1 MISKDEV
8 SGLREKFSEFWEAVL
23 LRLQKP
29 ARLAAAVSALAG
41 IVFIVLQWLSHYSP
55 ILAFLN
61 SLYLVFFVVLVLG
74 LLLVSLPLAPF
85 LLAGLL
91 LPKARKSSA
100 LALLLGYA
108 AIATA
113 YGSMMIGERV
123 HLQPYAAMTLRS
135 KPLIAAIQA
144 YVTKYRQPP
153 ERLDDLVPE
162 FLDRIPRTG
171 IGASPKYILRRY
183 LPDSA
188 DYLQNGGNSWVLE
201 VGAGRMFSHSFM
213 VYYPLQNFPPSDRG
227 VLERING
234 WAYVRQ

>member
-8 SGLREKFSEFWEAVL
+8 SGLREKISEFWEAVL

-41 IVFIVLQWLSHYSP
+41 ILFIVLQWLSRYSP

-61 SLYLVFFVVLVLG
+61 EAYLILFIVLVLA
-74 LLLVSLPLAPF
+74 LLLVLLPLAPF
-85 LLAGLL
+85 LLSGML
-91 LPKARKSSA
+91 LPKARQSSV
-100 LALLLGYA
+100 LIFLLGYA

-123 HLQPYAAMTLRS
+123 HFQAFAAMTARS
-135 KPLIAAIQA
+135 KPLIAAIRA
-144 YVTKYRQPP
+144 YEAKYRQPP
-153 ERLDDLVPE
+153 ERLDELVPE
-162 FLDRIPRTG
+162 FLDKIPRTG
-171 IGASPKYILRRY
+171 IGASPNYILRRY

-188 DYLQNGGNSWVLE
+188 DYLQNGGNSWMLE
-201 VGAGRMFSHSFM
+201 VGAGRLFCHSFM
-213 VYYPLQNFPPSDRG
+213 VYYPLQNFPRGDMG